1 MYCIHLS
8 FIYISWLVGWLMYL
22 LGECCASCSSM
33 IHDPPSI
40 YLLSFFHD
48 HFWITHSKR
57 GVHSCPLDSSP
68 IWSTPRSLLFSFFAF
83 SFVSIQDLSFF
94 TSVTSLFCL
103 IWTCHPRGSCFFS
116 FPSFLFFV
124 SLGFVTCCS
133 CVHAPLFFCPLACFH
148 SFHASMRRYFFV
160 RSCFWWLLIT
170 DWLLM
175 TWLHASLM
183 MTDCLMEWHTDKLI
197 TVPQTYSTTEDDRS
211 AKCSFNAKNFIM
223 YIFPTIAATRIC
235 WRTVFVEIL

>member
-8 FIYISWLVGWLMYL
+8 FIFISWLVGWLMYL

-40 YLLSFFHD
+40 YLLSFLHA

-68 IWSTPRSLLFSFFAF
+68 SWSTPRSLLLFFFFAF

-133 CVHAPLFFCPLACFH
+133 CVHAPLFFCPLACFP
-148 SFHASMRRYFFV
+148 FFWCVHAPLFFCPYLFLMIADYRLIV
-160 RSCFWWLLIT
+160 DDLIAWL
-170 DWLLM
+170 
-175 TWLHASLM
+175 
-183 MTDCLMEWHTDKLI
+183 
-197 TVPQTYSTTEDDRS
+197 VDDGD
-211 AKCSFNAKNFIM
+211 
-223 YIFPTIAATRIC
+223 
-235 WRTVFVEIL
+235 